1 MAKGKTTQES
11 EHDIWI
17 EAVAKLIRLTHED
30 QLAWKRVELLNDSKQ
45 EIDAYIAKYKGRRL
59 KLSER
64 ENPFD
69 EENFKRMAQYRSP
82 KSEIEKTLDFFKSIK
97 NTPLITLE
105 FVDENEISLWRFP
118 QTSALRDLM
127 SSVRYQSANVK
138 EFLKDILNEG

>member
-17 EAVAKLIRLTHED
+17 EAVAKLIWLTHKD
-30 QLAWKRVELLNDSKQ
+30 QLTWQRIEFLNDSKR
-45 EIDAYIAKYKGRRL
+45 EIDAYIAEYKGRRL

-69 EENFKRMAQYRSP
+69 EENFKRMAQYQLP
-82 KSEIEKTLDFFKSIK
+82 KSEVEDIIK
-97 NTPLITLE
+97 HRKNATLITLE
-105 FVDENEISLWRFP
+105 FINENEASLWQFP

-138 EFLKDILNEG
+138 EFLKDILSD

>member
-1 MAKGKTTQES
+1 
-11 EHDIWI
+11 
-17 EAVAKLIRLTHED
+17 
-30 QLAWKRVELLNDSKQ
+30 
-45 EIDAYIAKYKGRRL
+45 
-59 KLSER
+59 
-64 ENPFD
+64 
-69 EENFKRMAQYRSP
+69 MAQYRSP